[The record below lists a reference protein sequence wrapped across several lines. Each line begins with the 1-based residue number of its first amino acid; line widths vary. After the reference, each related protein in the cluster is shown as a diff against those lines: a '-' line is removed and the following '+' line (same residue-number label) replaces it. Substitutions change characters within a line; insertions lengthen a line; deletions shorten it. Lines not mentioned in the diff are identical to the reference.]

1 MVRFLFRLPISV
13 GALYVRK
20 FFQEESRRA
29 AIDLVEDVRG
39 TFIDFL
45 SVLPWMDG
53 QTREAAVKKAKAITA
68 HIGYPNE
75 LADNNEL
82 EEYYRDLDIQP
93 DDLLLNTLR
102 LTAFYF
108 DRTLNKLREPVN
120 KTDWE
125 EHATPSIVGAQ
136 YKAKENSIL
145 FPASILQDRF
155 FTADRPHYMNYASIG
170 SVIGHEITHGF
181 DDQGRQF
188 DVSGNCAFILKK
200 EMHLITFHFLFDSS
214 MAI

>member
-1 MVRFLFRLPISV
+1 M
-13 GALYVRK
+13 YVRK
-20 FFQEESRRA
+20 FFKEESRRA

-53 QTREAAVKKAKAITA
+53 QTREAAKRKAQAITA

-75 LADNNEL
+75 LGDNNEL

-108 DRTLNKLREPVN
+108 DRSLNKLREPVN

-136 YKAKENSIL
+136 YKAKENAIT

-155 FTADRPHYMNYASIG
+155 FIPDRPHYMNYASIG

-188 DVSGNCAFILKK
+188 DVSNSYAVPVCETKCFLISFIS
-200 EMHLITFHFLFDSS
+200 EFRQNST
-214 MAI
+214 A